1 MGERLIH
8 GDKMNGRADGKTNVH
23 LVLAI
28 IVSVFSLMLI
38 VVTCTLSW
46 EMWMIPLI
54 ILGLLLVWGLRIVPL
69 VGEDAYEY
77 LCSGIILFVL
87 FFYGVHETSLFD
99 LPITMGVF
107 IVTLSMLDKK
117 ILLCLSVL
125 TYLLVLLYHG
135 IFLHTIS
142 LTMSPLEFSRLVLD
156 VIAMFS
162 ETLLVGYMIG
172 RRKKKNEDVRE
183 LTEQLETAKQQNA
196 DFLSNMSHELRTPIN
211 VVTGISG
218 VLLGQEFSKEQRE
231 DIQSVQIAGIR
242 LAEQMKDILDYTE
255 IVENA
260 LVVLEERYMMSSILA
275 DLIAVQKKEKELE
288 LVFDMDV
295 NLPAV
300 LIGDGEKIFHILKH
314 ITDNAMK
321 YTKEGGVYV
330 HIGFRKENYGINL
343 SMDISDT
350 GIGMSSSQLA
360 RVCDDFYQADSG
372 YNRKNGGLGL
382 GLSIT
387 KGLLRAIGGFM
398 HIQSREGQGT
408 QVHISIPQQVAD
420 DRPGMQVDNPEKFCI
435 AYYLKADKYERREVG
450 SYYSR
455 MIRHMMTGLGIEGHR
470 VHHLEELEK
479 LLLNGRLTH
488 LFIGKE
494 EYEEKTDYFDK
505 LAETVCVILVAGD
518 GMTLPKGSRIH
529 LFRKPFHPMSVLN
542 LLNGAAPVKGAM
554 GTVVCEGRF
563 VCVGVRALVVD
574 DEEMNLVVARGV
586 LGGYGMQVETCLGGE
601 EAVERCAGTA
611 YDIVFLDHMMPGIDG
626 VETLKRI
633 RLTGGGAYQTTPIIA
648 LTANAVS
655 GAREMFR
662 NEGFTEFVPKPIERP
677 VLERVL
683 RHVLPEQCIRY
694 ESECG
699 EGQPKEVQT
708 GEPKEVQTGEPKEV
722 QPGKLEESAGEQ
734 TFLEYLDNCGVH
746 TELGLQYCG
755 GSDAFYAQ
763 MLTMFCDQSADKRKE
778 IIDLYDAGEWKEYA
792 VKVHALK
799 STSKMIGAEELSE
812 LARKMEQAGK
822 SDDRALIREHQS
834 EMLDLYEKVCA
845 MISDSLVRNTMRKGE
860 E

>member
-8 GDKMNGRADGKTNVH
+8 GDKMTGRADGKTNVH

-28 IVSVFSLMLI
+28 IVTVFSLMLI

-46 EMWMIPLI
+46 EMWMVLLI

-330 HIGFRKENYGINL
+330 HIGFRKENYHLMPEMDGIACIHAL
-343 SMDISDT
+343 RR
-350 GIGMSSSQLA
+350 QE
-360 RVCDDFYQADSG
+360 
-372 YNRKNGGLGL
+372 GGLC
-382 GLSIT
+382 
-387 KGLLRAIGGFM
+387 
-398 HIQSREGQGT
+398 Q
-408 QVHISIPQQVAD
+408 
-420 DRPGMQVDNPEKFCI
+420 
-435 AYYLKADKYERREVG
+435 
-450 SYYSR
+450 
-455 MIRHMMTGLGIEGHR
+455 
-470 VHHLEELEK
+470 
-479 LLLNGRLTH
+479 
-488 LFIGKE
+488 
-494 EYEEKTDYFDK
+494 
-505 LAETVCVILVAGD
+505 ET
-518 GMTLPKGSRIH
+518 
-529 LFRKPFHPMSVLN
+529 
-542 LLNGAAPVKGAM
+542 PV
-554 GTVVCEGRF
+554 
-563 VCVGVRALVVD
+563 
-574 DEEMNLVVARGV
+574 
-586 LGGYGMQVETCLGGE
+586 
-601 EAVERCAGTA
+601 
-611 YDIVFLDHMMPGIDG
+611 
-626 VETLKRI
+626 
-633 RLTGGGAYQTTPIIA
+633 IA
-648 LTANAVS
+648 LTANAGSDSQLLYKKEGFSGYLAKPVS
-655 GAREMFR
+655 GMLLEAA
-662 NEGFTEFVPKPIERP
+662 
-677 VLERVL
+677 VLSI
-683 RHVLPEQCIRY
+683 LPE
-694 ESECG
+694 ELVVVSEDG
-699 EGQPKEVQT
+699 GQTEIGRDVLMFDQ
-708 GEPKEVQTGEPKEV
+708 
-722 QPGKLEESAGEQ
+722 KLRLPLTITTDSGSDLPEELIE
-734 TFLEYLDNCGVH
+734 
-746 TELGLQYCG
+746 ELGLSVCPYYVYTEKGRFLDMVEMVPDDLLAHVMEGRKGHSQSPEMADYEQFFARELTRAQNIIHITMTKGTSNAYRNAVEAAKSFENVTVLDSELISG
-755 GSDAFYAQ
+755 GTGMMVMYAARMAKQ
-763 MLTMFCDQSADKRKE
+763 GASKTEVLA
-778 IIDLYDAGEWKEYA
+778 
-792 VKVHALK
+792 ALK
-799 STSKMIGAEELSE
+799 SMRRRIPADFIINDTQMLY
-812 LARKMEQAGK
+812 QAGRFPKGMKAMCDALLAHPIVGIHRNRMTMGGIRFGDFGHAGRSFIRSLLKK
-822 SDDRALIREHQS
+822 SRDIDKSAAFIIYVGMNEEAIAQIRQTV
-834 EMLDLYEKVCA
+834 LQYCAFEKIYIQKA
-845 MISDSLVRNTMRKGE
+845 SAAISINCGPGTFGLFYLRKE
-860 E
+860 KQREFM